1 MEGLL
6 TPIQTRNKS
15 GLDQQEN
22 HLVPL
27 RTDRSHGEKQT
38 FSLNSPEDALEILKS
53 KPGHQELNNVLRWLN
68 AIANAR
74 EGFNIKT
81 PGPIAAQIVY
91 VLVND
96 IVPDYWADLSG
107 ERTGH
112 SKEKLLLIR
121 CLSSVT
127 GIGAIVSRLRLL
139 LGLLKVP
146 QGQAEISGISR
157 SAPVETLIAVLQ
169 AVFDSDG
176 FVASVWNDIN
186 SCISQ
191 LSQKSLQWK
200 EFVSL
205 VASGKVLSTASEAS
219 FALDALSQSVAAS
232 SWVGNGIEYAT
243 WLGRNVQ
250 HMISLLPENDV
261 ESDKALSQL
270 LKRALSLGYTGQL
283 RGEGMGMYAS

>member
-22 HLVPL
+22 HFVPL
-27 RTDRSHGEKQT
+27 WTDRSHGEKQT
-38 FSLNSPEDALEILKS
+38 YSLNSPEDALEILKS
-53 KPGHQELNNVLRWLN
+53 KPDHQELSKVLRWLK
-68 AIANAR
+68 ATANTR

-81 PGPIAAQIVY
+81 PGPKVAQIVY

-96 IVPDYWADLSG
+96 IIPDYWATLSE
-107 ERTGH
+107 ERSGQ
-112 SKEKLLLIR
+112 SKEKLLLVR

-127 GIGAIVSRLRLL
+127 AIGAIISRLRLL
-139 LGLLKVP
+139 LGQLKVP

-157 SAPVETLIAVLQ
+157 SQPVETVIAVLE

-176 FVASVWNDIN
+176 FVTSVWNDIN

-191 LSQKSLQWK
+191 SSQKSLQWK

-205 VASGKVLSTASEAS
+205 VASGKVLSIASEAS
-219 FALDALSQSVAAS
+219 FALDAQSQSVVAS
-232 SWVGNGIEYAT
+232 SWVGNGFEYAT

-250 HMISLLPENDV
+250 HTINLLPENDV